1 MRWFVCVF
9 IFSLALLAQDPAPAT
24 QQAAPKNAPQATS
37 TPDQND
43 KAALLME
50 NMPQVKP
57 SAMPEDMPQGKPSAM
72 PEVVKVSGEKETMPL
87 QKPEKV
93 VVVEEG
99 KAAEAVDALVGRIN
113 DYWQASYNRDFA
125 KTYPLYIKAYRD
137 RVELKAFLSHQR
149 ADIQNYQIESVSVWG
164 DSCAYVLVRMAM
176 KTEFMDFNK
185 FPTRQVWT
193 LVDGEWF
200 LYENPGGKALF
211 QRKSQQIETPCPLP
225 EALRPK
231 AKNAEKQAKNL

>member
-9 IFSLALLAQDPAPAT
+9 VFSLALLAQDPAPTT
-24 QQAAPKNAPQATS
+24 QQVAPKTAPQATT
-37 TPDQND
+37 TPEQKD

-50 NMPQVKP
+50 NVPQ
-57 SAMPEDMPQGKPSAM
+57 AG
-72 PEVVKVSGEKETMPL
+72 PEVMPTVVKASGEKEAL
-87 QKPEKV
+87 AFQKPEKV
-93 VVVEEG
+93 VVVSEG
-99 KAAEAVDALVGRIN
+99 KAAASVEALVARLN
-113 DYWQASYNRDFA
+113 EYWQAAYNRDFA
-125 KTYPLYIKAYRD
+125 KTYAFYMKAYRD
-137 RVELKAFLSHQR
+137 RVDMKTFLSHQR
-149 ADIQNYQIESVSVWG
+149 ADIQDYQIDSVNVWG
-164 DSCAYVLVRMAM
+164 DSCAYVVVRMAM

-211 QRKSQQIETPCPLP
+211 QRKSQQIESPCPLP
-225 EALRPK
+225 DALRPK